1 MNKTDIR
8 RIIKEEISRVINEN
22 ESRDKSMMIRGI
34 KNVAAKTNRESI
46 INVFLDKNNVES
58 LSDLSLEQ
66 LYDLSIKINPK
77 PTSPK
82 STKYVDLGKGKGHMG
97 SAYTGD

>member
-22 ESRDKSMMIRGI
+22 EARDKSMMIRGI
-34 KNVAAKTNRESI
+34 KNVASKNNRESI
-46 INVFLDKNNVES
+46 VNVYLDKQGAES

-66 LYDLSIKINPK
+66 LYDLSSKVNPSPK
-77 PTSPK
+77 PSTSPE
-82 STKYVDLGKGKGHMG
+82 YVDLGKGKGHMG
-97 SAYTGD
+97 STYTGD